1 MDELRIG
8 RIVRELR
15 HGLGVRQ
22 SDVGR
27 RANVSQD
34 VVSLV
39 ERGHLDRV
47 SLPVIRRI
55 LKAVDAELVMF
66 IR

>member
-8 RIVRELR
+8 RIVRALR

>member
-8 RIVRELR
+8 RIVRAMR
-15 HGLGVRQ
+15 HRLGVRQ
-22 SDVGR
+22 SDIGR